1 MSGEWEYDPY
11 EYAEELAAG
20 EDLGRSD
27 LSRPDGRRTSA
38 GA

>member
-1 MSGEWEYDPY
+1 MSGEWEYDPT

-27 LSRPDGRRTSA
+27 LSEPQRTEDSA
-38 GA
+38 AA